1 MNHKLIYGGLFSGL
15 LVGLIVV
22 GSFFNDSAVSFL
34 KERED
39 FLEELQSNDFETKLA
54 EGIAQVGA
62 VDLRCRSTK
71 GSLTDEEKKTLE
83 RSEGGSEAIG
93 NYVASSDTYLKVDQE
108 HKEIPWL
115 VEFLPFYKKRYER
128 FMGVLPDKIRT
139 IKERAGTLSQAVR
152 SSQIDCA
159 VAPPK

>member
-1 MNHKLIYGGLFSGL
+1 MNHKLIYGGLFTGL
-15 LVGLIVV
+15 LVALIVV
-22 GSFFNDSAVSFL
+22 GSFFNDAASNFL

-71 GSLTDEEKKTLE
+71 GGLSDEEKKTLE
-83 RSEGGSEAIG
+83 RSEGGAEAIA
-93 NYVASSDTYLKVDQE
+93 NYVAASDTYLKVGQE
-108 HKEIPWL
+108 NKLPWL
-115 VEFLPFYKKRYER
+115 VELLPFYKKRYER
-128 FMGVLPDKIRT
+128 FMGVLPAKIRT
-139 IKERAGTLSQAVR
+139 IKERAEILGQAVR

-159 VAPPK
+159 VAAPK